1 MAMGS
6 ISMENVA
13 RNRPDGMGISST
25 GVYKIALGDPFTIY
39 DLKMHL
45 LGIGKTYTI
54 PAFNKDV
61 L

>member
-1 MAMGS
+1 
-6 ISMENVA
+6 MENVA

-25 GVYKIALGDPFTIY
+25 GVYKIASGDPFTIY
-39 DLKMHL
+39 DPKMHL
-45 LGIGKTYTI
+45 LGNSKTYTI